1 MTNIK
6 GRQFM
11 MIMVFHMM
19 IMKIMIIRI
28 MMMNTLRIQ
37 LPRPSEINENELIRY
52 NEKESR

>member
-37 LPRPSEINENELIRY
+37 LPRPSEINENELI
-52 NEKESR
+52 